1 MENINLK
8 SLEEVAV
15 EVLRSENT
23 QLTYLELFEKVATLK
38 GFNEEDKK
46 REIARFYTDITSSG
60 NFVYC
65 GDDKWC
71 LKESLSPDDLD
82 SEFFEEHNEVEVD
95 ENDAYFK
102 TKHKKGKKFTTD
114 ENGELI
120 ADVSYNDY
128 VAEGNKDDD
137 EDESVESYE
146 KMGLSDED
154 YEEDFE
160 DNDYSEEDDE
170 EEDSEYERD
179 VDDDEDYEAEDEDDE
194 FDENEYNSIMDE
206 WEDSYD
212 K

>member
-15 EVLRSENT
+15 EVLRGENT
-23 QLTYLELFEKVATLK
+23 QLTYLELFEKVAALK

-170 EEDSEYERD
+170 
-179 VDDDEDYEAEDEDDE
+179 DYEAEDEDDE